1 MSEQQTK
8 DILALQQAIRKRLL
22 ELGYADDPSAAR
34 LSRHLAEISVLGHA
48 FYESTL
54 PLFLSI
60 DRDNIQA
67 LSQLSVS
74 MKCDLEELADALTDI
89 DIDLRNLMEFLNS
102 RQL

>member
-54 PLFLSI
+54 HCS
-60 DRDNIQA
+60 
-67 LSQLSVS
+67 
-74 MKCDLEELADALTDI
+74 
-89 DIDLRNLMEFLNS
+89 
-102 RQL
+102 